1 MNVSD
6 QFERHF
12 NAELFKGS
20 EPRTTPVEPEHD
32 LVWESEMQEEFLMD
46 ASNWMWDELQAQES
60 DSEVAS

>member
-32 LVWESEMQEEFLMD
+32 LAWESEMQWEWGRTCG
-46 ASNWMWDELQAQES
+46 SPMWDELKAQEA
-60 DSEVAS
+60 DSEEAS